1 MARRED
7 PEGIQLQTV
16 LKHAS
21 FEGKEILEV
30 GCGDGRLTFEFADLA
45 KSVVAFDP
53 IAGDVRKATE
63 STPKELTPKVSFLVG
78 TGEHLPFPDESYDV
92 VFFTW
97 SLCCM
102 ASEAHMR
109 EALGEAWRVLRPEGL
124 FLNLQPSLHQP
135 FHWGEITYLVTKN
148 PEDLVG
154 EDVKTDDFD
163 SRFALKHTALIEGKF
178 GLLAEEVFTGN
189 IYYDTVEEVLE
200 ALAKNREKE
209 YDGLDEETK
218 REIRERLT
226 SRHTPEGVRTQ
237 ENAVITVL
245 RKLQPD

>member
-1 MARRED
+1 MAIRED

-97 SLCCM
+97 SLCCV

-109 EALGEAWRVLRPEGL
+109 EALDEAWRVLRPEGL

-148 PEDLVG
+148 PEDLVLG
-154 EDVKTDDFD
+154 WKTETFD

-178 GLLAEEVFTGN
+178 GLVAEEVFTGN
-189 IYYDTVEEVLE
+189 VYYDTVEDALE
-200 ALAKNREKE
+200 AVAKYRKNET
-209 YDGLDEETK
+209 DGLDEETK
-218 REIRERLT
+218 REIRGRLRL
-226 SRHTPEGVRTQ
+226 RHTPEGFRTQ
-237 ENAVITVL
+237 ESAVITVL